1 MKNLKYLF
9 IFFFLLSCGYTPI
22 YQTDQNSK
30 IRLDMIN
37 YSGDKKLGRSITRGI
52 ERLKNNK
59 SDNIYDLNLIGS
71 KKESVASKDKKG
83 NISTYKMLIEVDFNL
98 ESNSHSSLLRRP
110 VNLLNKNYSVTAF
123 DLFIARDPF
132 GVRPLFIGRSDDGS
146 IGLCSE
152 AKGLVGVT
160 DSVSHF
166 KPGSIWN
173 SKSPD
178 DFTRYHDYDYHT
190 KSKSIDNILFD

>member
-30 IRLDMIN
+30 IRLDIIS
-37 YSGDKKLGRSITRGI
+37 YSGDKKLGRSITKGI

-83 NISTYKMLIEVDFNL
+83 NISTYKMLIEVDLNL
-98 ESNSHSSLLRRP
+98 ESKENNKIFSKKFIKETTYNSMNNKFELSQYKL
-110 VNLLNKNYSVTAF
+110 NLEKNMISQILQDINIYLNIIRN
-123 DLFIARDPF
+123 DL
-132 GVRPLFIGRSDDGS
+132 
-146 IGLCSE
+146 
-152 AKGLVGVT
+152 
-160 DSVSHF
+160 
-166 KPGSIWN
+166 
-173 SKSPD
+173 
-178 DFTRYHDYDYHT
+178 
-190 KSKSIDNILFD
+190 

>member
-1 MKNLKYLF
+1 MKNLKYIF

-30 IRLDMIN
+30 IRLDIIS
-37 YSGDKKLGRSITRGI
+37 YSGDKKLGRSITKGI

-98 ESNSHSSLLRRP
+98 ESKENNKIFSKKFIKETTYNSMNNKFELSQYKL
-110 VNLLNKNYSVTAF
+110 NLEKNMISQILQDINIYLNIIRN
-123 DLFIARDPF
+123 DL
-132 GVRPLFIGRSDDGS
+132 
-146 IGLCSE
+146 
-152 AKGLVGVT
+152 
-160 DSVSHF
+160 
-166 KPGSIWN
+166 
-173 SKSPD
+173 
-178 DFTRYHDYDYHT
+178 
-190 KSKSIDNILFD
+190 

>member
-37 YSGDKKLGRSITRGI
+37 YSGDKKLGRSITKGI

-98 ESNSHSSLLRRP
+98 ESKESNKTFSKKFIKETTYNSMNNKFELSQYEL
-110 VNLLNKNYSVTAF
+110 NLEKNMISQILQDINIYLNIIRN
-123 DLFIARDPF
+123 DL
-132 GVRPLFIGRSDDGS
+132 
-146 IGLCSE
+146 
-152 AKGLVGVT
+152 
-160 DSVSHF
+160 
-166 KPGSIWN
+166 
-173 SKSPD
+173 
-178 DFTRYHDYDYHT
+178 
-190 KSKSIDNILFD
+190 

>member
-52 ERLKNNK
+52 ERLRNNK
-59 SDNIYDLNLIGS
+59 SDNIYDLNFISS
-71 KKESVASKDKKG
+71 KKESVVSKDKKG

-98 ESNSHSSLLRRP
+98 ESKENNKMFSKKFTKETTYNSMNNKFELSQYKL
-110 VNLLNKNYSVTAF
+110 NLEKIMISQILQDINIYLNIIRN
-123 DLFIARDPF
+123 DL
-132 GVRPLFIGRSDDGS
+132 
-146 IGLCSE
+146 
-152 AKGLVGVT
+152 
-160 DSVSHF
+160 
-166 KPGSIWN
+166 
-173 SKSPD
+173 
-178 DFTRYHDYDYHT
+178 
-190 KSKSIDNILFD
+190 

>member
-9 IFFFLLSCGYTPI
+9 ILFFLLSCGYTPI

-30 IRLDMIN
+30 IRLDIIN
-37 YSGDKKLGRSITRGI
+37 YSGDKKLGRSITKGI

-98 ESNSHSSLLRRP
+98 ESKENNKIFSKKFIKQTTYNSMNNKFELSQYKL
-110 VNLLNKNYSVTAF
+110 NLEKNMISQILQDINIYLNIIRN
-123 DLFIARDPF
+123 DL
-132 GVRPLFIGRSDDGS
+132 
-146 IGLCSE
+146 
-152 AKGLVGVT
+152 
-160 DSVSHF
+160 
-166 KPGSIWN
+166 
-173 SKSPD
+173 
-178 DFTRYHDYDYHT
+178 
-190 KSKSIDNILFD
+190 

>member
-30 IRLDMIN
+30 IRLDIIN
-37 YSGDKKLGRSITRGI
+37 YSGDKKLGRSITKGI

-71 KKESVASKDKKG
+71 KKEDVASKDKKG

-98 ESNSHSSLLRRP
+98 ESKENNKIFSKKFIKETTYNSMNNKFELSQYKL
-110 VNLLNKNYSVTAF
+110 NLEKNMISQILQDINIYLNIIRN
-123 DLFIARDPF
+123 DL
-132 GVRPLFIGRSDDGS
+132 
-146 IGLCSE
+146 
-152 AKGLVGVT
+152 
-160 DSVSHF
+160 
-166 KPGSIWN
+166 
-173 SKSPD
+173 
-178 DFTRYHDYDYHT
+178 
-190 KSKSIDNILFD
+190 

>member
-37 YSGDKKLGRSITRGI
+37 YSGDKKLGRSITKGI

-71 KKESVASKDKKG
+71 KEESVASKDKKG

-98 ESNSHSSLLRRP
+98 ESKENNKIFSKKFIKETTYNSMNNKFELSQYEL
-110 VNLLNKNYSVTAF
+110 NLEKNMISQILQDINIYLNIIRN
-123 DLFIARDPF
+123 DL
-132 GVRPLFIGRSDDGS
+132 
-146 IGLCSE
+146 
-152 AKGLVGVT
+152 
-160 DSVSHF
+160 
-166 KPGSIWN
+166 
-173 SKSPD
+173 
-178 DFTRYHDYDYHT
+178 
-190 KSKSIDNILFD
+190 

>member
-37 YSGDKKLGRSITRGI
+37 YSGDKKLGRSITKGI

-59 SDNIYDLNLIGS
+59 SDNIYNLNLIGS
-71 KKESVASKDKKG
+71 KKEGVASKDKKG

-98 ESNSHSSLLRRP
+98 ESKENNKIFSKKFIKETTYNSMNNKFELSQYKL
-110 VNLLNKNYSVTAF
+110 NLEKNMISQILQDINIYLNIIRN
-123 DLFIARDPF
+123 DL
-132 GVRPLFIGRSDDGS
+132 
-146 IGLCSE
+146 
-152 AKGLVGVT
+152 
-160 DSVSHF
+160 
-166 KPGSIWN
+166 
-173 SKSPD
+173 
-178 DFTRYHDYDYHT
+178 
-190 KSKSIDNILFD
+190 

>member
-30 IRLDMIN
+30 IRLDIIN
-37 YSGDKKLGRSITRGI
+37 YSGDKKLGRSITKGI

-98 ESNSHSSLLRRP
+98 ESKENNKIFSKKFIKETTYNSMNDKFELSQYEL
-110 VNLLNKNYSVTAF
+110 NLEKNMISQILQDINIYLNIIRN
-123 DLFIARDPF
+123 DL
-132 GVRPLFIGRSDDGS
+132 
-146 IGLCSE
+146 
-152 AKGLVGVT
+152 
-160 DSVSHF
+160 
-166 KPGSIWN
+166 
-173 SKSPD
+173 
-178 DFTRYHDYDYHT
+178 
-190 KSKSIDNILFD
+190 

>member
-30 IRLDMIN
+30 IRLDIIN
-37 YSGDKKLGRSITRGI
+37 YSGDKKLGRSITKGI

-98 ESNSHSSLLRRP
+98 ESKENNKIFTKKFIKETTYNSMNNKFELSQYEL
-110 VNLLNKNYSVTAF
+110 NLEKNMISQILQDINIYLNIIRN
-123 DLFIARDPF
+123 DL
-132 GVRPLFIGRSDDGS
+132 
-146 IGLCSE
+146 
-152 AKGLVGVT
+152 
-160 DSVSHF
+160 
-166 KPGSIWN
+166 
-173 SKSPD
+173 
-178 DFTRYHDYDYHT
+178 
-190 KSKSIDNILFD
+190 

>member
-37 YSGDKKLGRSITRGI
+37 YSGDKKLGRSITKGI

-71 KKESVASKDKKG
+71 KEESIASKDKKG

-98 ESNSHSSLLRRP
+98 EDKENNKIFSKKFIKETTYNSMNNKFELSQYKL
-110 VNLLNKNYSVTAF
+110 NLEKNMISQILQDINIYLNIIRN
-123 DLFIARDPF
+123 DL
-132 GVRPLFIGRSDDGS
+132 
-146 IGLCSE
+146 
-152 AKGLVGVT
+152 
-160 DSVSHF
+160 
-166 KPGSIWN
+166 
-173 SKSPD
+173 
-178 DFTRYHDYDYHT
+178 
-190 KSKSIDNILFD
+190 

>member
-37 YSGDKKLGRSITRGI
+37 YSGDKKLGRSITKGI

-71 KKESVASKDKKG
+71 KEESIASKDKKG

-98 ESNSHSSLLRRP
+98 ESKENNKIFSKKFIKETTYNSMNNKFELSQYEL
-110 VNLLNKNYSVTAF
+110 NLEKNMISQILQDINIYLNIIRN
-123 DLFIARDPF
+123 DL
-132 GVRPLFIGRSDDGS
+132 
-146 IGLCSE
+146 
-152 AKGLVGVT
+152 
-160 DSVSHF
+160 
-166 KPGSIWN
+166 
-173 SKSPD
+173 
-178 DFTRYHDYDYHT
+178 
-190 KSKSIDNILFD
+190 

>member
-37 YSGDKKLGRSITRGI
+37 YSGDKKLGRSITKGI

-71 KKESVASKDKKG
+71 KEESIASKDKKG

-98 ESNSHSSLLRRP
+98 ESKENNKIFSKKFIKETTYNSMNNKFELSQYKL
-110 VNLLNKNYSVTAF
+110 NLEKNMISQILQDINIYLNIIRN
-123 DLFIARDPF
+123 DL
-132 GVRPLFIGRSDDGS
+132 
-146 IGLCSE
+146 
-152 AKGLVGVT
+152 
-160 DSVSHF
+160 
-166 KPGSIWN
+166 
-173 SKSPD
+173 
-178 DFTRYHDYDYHT
+178 
-190 KSKSIDNILFD
+190 

>member
-30 IRLDMIN
+30 IRLDIIN
-37 YSGDKKLGRSITRGI
+37 YSGDKKLGRSITKGI

-98 ESNSHSSLLRRP
+98 ESKENNKIFTKKFTKETTYNSMSNKFELSQYKL
-110 VNLLNKNYSVTAF
+110 NLEKNMISQILQDINIYLNIIRN
-123 DLFIARDPF
+123 DL
-132 GVRPLFIGRSDDGS
+132 
-146 IGLCSE
+146 
-152 AKGLVGVT
+152 
-160 DSVSHF
+160 
-166 KPGSIWN
+166 
-173 SKSPD
+173 
-178 DFTRYHDYDYHT
+178 
-190 KSKSIDNILFD
+190 